1 MIKNLL
7 REPPPHVLR
16 EILAREKMFKEQSLI
31 MKANKRAELESN
43 SDYQR
48 RKRMT
53 HEERA
58 RHAIETQTKNIME
71 RKRWQG
77 EIMPSYED
85 TKSEVIDRAER
96 LKNSDKF

>member
-16 EILAREKMFKEQSLI
+16 EILAREKQMKEQAML
-31 MKANKRAELESN
+31 MKLRKQAELESN
-43 SDYQR
+43 AEYQR

-58 RHAIETQTKNIME
+58 REAIETQTKNIME

-77 EIMPSYED
+77 EVLPSYED
-85 TKSEVIDRAER
+85 TKSEVEARAER

>member
-7 REPPPHVLR
+7 REPPPNVLK
-16 EILAREKMFKEQSLI
+16 EILAREKQFKEEALI
-31 MKANKRAELESN
+31 LKANRKIQLESN

-58 RHAIETQTKNIME
+58 RQAIETQTKNIVE

-77 EIMPSYED
+77 EVLPSYED
-85 TKSEVIDRAER
+85 TKKEVEARAQR